1 MSAVSSLLAVHQWH
15 LRSLNR
21 TSRLAA
27 LCAWAAVVCC
37 AGTAVCPAGTAGP
50 GALLQQVNSRR
61 THTRC
66 WMRPTRS
73 NLPVGDGTHSIRSL
87 KVCRLA
93 QLCLQL
99 ASRYCSGTGAQTRAM
114 RLVRGVTGRMQLMRL
129 RPPNWPPQLPSC
141 CRLEASWLTWRRASS
156 TRCSRCSCHTKA
168 TCEHEA
174 AAWPPHWACAAH
186 AGAETVHA

>member
-1 MSAVSSLLAVHQWH
+1 MSAVNSLLAVHQWH

-27 LCAWAAVVCC
+27 LCARAAVVCC
-37 AGTAVCPAGTAGP
+37 AGTAVCAAGTAGP

-66 WMRPTRS
+66 WMRPTRR

-87 KVCRLA
+87 KVCRLG

-99 ASRYCSGTGAQTRAM
+99 AARYCSGTGAQTRAM
-114 RLVRGVTGRMQLMRL
+114 RLVRGVAGGMQLMRL
-129 RPPNWPPQLPSC
+129 RPPQLAPTTALALQARSVVVDMEEGVINKMLKVQLPHQGN
-141 CRLEASWLTWRRASS
+141 LRA
-156 TRCSRCSCHTKA
+156 
-168 TCEHEA
+168 
-174 AAWPPHWACAAH
+174 
-186 AGAETVHA
+186 